1 MPDKTRINLDNILKV
16 EREERK
22 KLVAL
27 EADFYGKIADQIRE
41 LDDEKRKIND
51 MYSTKYSLLEDEL
64 KTVRNAIESIIYKRT
79 TKIINEARYNAEIS
93 LHAPMRPKENR
104 NIDSMTQEERKFY
117 DQLVELMTEWRGEVI
132 NRIYRKEK
140 PVEDIVQVK
149 EKPVEDIAQVKEKPI
164 EDIIQ
169 VKEEPVEEI
178 QQLREIQENT
188 TKEKPVEDKKD
199 ISKENIVGRLLK
211 DIPTFVGVD
220 GRNYTL
226 AKEDV
231 AVLSAVNAK
240 ALIYRKAA
248 IQIMVTGDSHENTQK
263 I

>member
-1 MPDKTRINLDNILKV
+1 MRDKTRINLDNILKV

-93 LHAPMRPKENR
+93 LHAPTKPKENR
-104 NIDSMTQEERKFY
+104 NIDSMTLEERKFY
-117 DQLVELMTEWRGEVI
+117 DQLVELMTEWRGEVV

-140 PVEDIVQVK
+140 PVDDIAQVHEKPVGDIAHVK
-149 EKPVEDIAQVKEKPI
+149 EKPLEDIPQI
-164 EDIIQ
+164 C
-169 VKEEPVEEI
+169 EI
-178 QQLREIQENT
+178 KENT
-188 TKEKPVEDKKD
+188 TKDIPIEDKKD
-199 ISKENIVGRLLK
+199 ISKEYIVVRLLK

-231 AVLSAVNAK
+231 AVLSTVNAK
-240 ALIYRKAA
+240 ALINRKAA
-248 IQIMVTGDSHENTQK
+248 IQMMVNR
-263 I
+263 

>member
-1 MPDKTRINLDNILKV
+1 MHDKTRINLDNILKV

-51 MYSTKYSLLEDEL
+51 MYSMKYSLLEDEL
-64 KTVRNAIESIIYKRT
+64 KTLRNAIESIIYKRT

-93 LHAPMRPKENR
+93 LHAPTRPKENR

-117 DQLVELMTEWRGEVI
+117 DQLVELMTQWRGEVV

-140 PVEDIVQVK
+140 PVEDFAQVHRKTDDDIVQVQ
-149 EKPVEDIAQVKEKPI
+149 EKTI
-164 EDIIQ
+164 EDIPHIC
-169 VKEEPVEEI
+169 EI
-178 QQLREIQENT
+178 KDIHENT
-188 TKEKPVEDKKD
+188 TKEIPVEDKKD
-199 ISKENIVGRLLK
+199 ISKEYILVRLLK

-231 AVLSAVNAK
+231 AVLSTVNAK
-240 ALIYRKAA
+240 ALINRKAA
-248 IQIMVTGDSHENTQK
+248 IQIMVNR
-263 I
+263 

>member
-1 MPDKTRINLDNILKV
+1 MHDKTRINLDNILKV

-27 EADFYGKIADQIRE
+27 EADFYGRIADQIRE

-93 LHAPMRPKENR
+93 LHAPTKSKENR

-117 DQLVELMTEWRGEVI
+117 DKLVELMTEWRGEVI

-140 PVEDIVQVK
+140 PVEY
-149 EKPVEDIAQVKEKPI
+149 IAQVEEKQV
-164 EDIIQ
+164 EDRPQ
-169 VKEEPVEEI
+169 FQDKRVEEI
-178 QQLREIQENT
+178 PQIHEIKENK
-188 TKEKPVEDKKD
+188 TKEIAVEDKKD
-199 ISKENIVGRLLK
+199 ISKEYILVRLLK

-220 GRNYTL
+220 GHNYTL

-240 ALIYRKAA
+240 ALINRKAA
-248 IQIMVTGDSHENTQK
+248 IQIMVNR
-263 I
+263 

>member
-1 MPDKTRINLDNILKV
+1 MRDKTRINLDNILKV

-93 LHAPMRPKENR
+93 LHAPTRPKENR
-104 NIDSMTQEERKFY
+104 NIDSMTLEERKFY
-117 DQLVELMTEWRGEVI
+117 DQLVELMTEWRGEVV

-140 PVEDIVQVK
+140 PVEDIAQVHEKPVGDIAHVK
-149 EKPVEDIAQVKEKPI
+149 EKPLEDIPQI
-164 EDIIQ
+164 C
-169 VKEEPVEEI
+169 EI
-178 QQLREIQENT
+178 KENT
-188 TKEKPVEDKKD
+188 TKEIPIEDKKD
-199 ISKENIVGRLLK
+199 ISKEYIVVRLLK

-231 AVLSAVNAK
+231 AVLSTVNAK
-240 ALIYRKAA
+240 ALINRKAA
-248 IQIMVTGDSHENTQK
+248 IQMMVNR
-263 I
+263 

>member
-1 MPDKTRINLDNILKV
+1 MHDKTRINLDNILKV

-27 EADFYGKIADQIRE
+27 DADFYSKIADQIRE

-93 LHAPMRPKENR
+93 LHAPTRTKENR

-117 DQLVELMTEWRGEVI
+117 DQLVELMTEWRGEVV

-140 PVEDIVQVK
+140 PVEAIEQFQ
-149 EKPVEDIAQVKEKPI
+149 EKRVEDVPQIH
-164 EDIIQ
+164 
-169 VKEEPVEEI
+169 EI
-178 QQLREIQENT
+178 KDNT
-188 TKEKPVEDKKD
+188 TKEITVEDKKD
-199 ISKENIVGRLLK
+199 ISKEYILVRLLK

-231 AVLSAVNAK
+231 AVLSTINAK
-240 ALIYRKAA
+240 ALINRKAA
-248 IQIMVTGDSHENTQK
+248 IQIMVNR
-263 I
+263 

>member
-1 MPDKTRINLDNILKV
+1 MRDKTRINLDNILKV

-41 LDDEKRKIND
+41 LEDEKRRIND

-93 LHAPMRPKENR
+93 LHAPTRPKENR
-104 NIDSMTQEERKFY
+104 NIDSMTTEERKFY
-117 DQLVELMTEWRGEVI
+117 DQLVELMTQWRGEVV

-140 PVEDIVQVK
+140 H
-149 EKPVEDIAQVKEKPI
+149 VEDIAQIQEERV
-164 EDIIQ
+164 EDILQ
-169 VKEEPVEEI
+169 VQRKTDEDIKQV
-178 QQLREIQENT
+178 Q
-188 TKEKPVEDKKD
+188 EKPVENIPQICEIRENQTKEIPMEDKKD
-199 ISKENIVGRLLK
+199 ISKEYIVVRLLK

-240 ALIYRKAA
+240 ALINRKAA
-248 IQIMVTGDSHENTQK
+248 IHIMVNR
-263 I
+263 

>member
-1 MPDKTRINLDNILKV
+1 MRDKTRINLDNILKV

-93 LHAPMRPKENR
+93 LHAPTRPKENR
-104 NIDSMTQEERKFY
+104 NIDSMTLEERKFY
-117 DQLVELMTEWRGEVI
+117 DQLVDLMTEWRGEVV

-140 PVEDIVQVK
+140 PVEDISQIQ
-149 EKPVEDIAQVKEKPI
+149 EKHVEDRPQFHEKSVEDIP
-164 EDIIQ
+164 
-169 VKEEPVEEI
+169 EI
-178 QQLREIQENT
+178 HEIKENT
-188 TKEKPVEDKKD
+188 TKEILIEDKKD
-199 ISKENIVGRLLK
+199 ISKEYIVVRLLK

-231 AVLSAVNAK
+231 AVLSTINAT
-240 ALIYRKAA
+240 ALINRKAA
-248 IQIMVTGDSHENTQK
+248 IQIMVNR
-263 I
+263 

>member
-1 MPDKTRINLDNILKV
+1 MHDKTRINLDNILKV

-27 EADFYGKIADQIRE
+27 EADFYGKIAEQIRE

-93 LHAPMRPKENR
+93 LHSPMRPKENR

-117 DQLVELMTEWRGEVI
+117 DQLVELMTQWRGEVI
-132 NRIYRKEK
+132 NRIYRKE
-140 PVEDIVQVK
+140 I
-149 EKPVEDIAQVKEKPI
+149 
-164 EDIIQ
+164 
-169 VKEEPVEEI
+169 
-178 QQLREIQENT
+178 
-188 TKEKPVEDKKD
+188 PVEDKKD
-199 ISKENIVGRLLK
+199 ISKEYIVVRLLK

-231 AVLSAVNAK
+231 AVLSTVNAK
-240 ALIYRKAA
+240 ALINRKAA
-248 IQIMVTGDSHENTQK
+248 IQIMVNR
-263 I
+263 

>member
-1 MPDKTRINLDNILKV
+1 MHDKTRINLDNILKV

-27 EADFYGKIADQIRE
+27 DADFYGKIADQIRE
-41 LDDEKRKIND
+41 LDEEKRKID
-51 MYSTKYSLLEDEL
+51 DIYSTKYSLLEDEL

-93 LHAPMRPKENR
+93 LHMPIRPKENR

-117 DQLVELMTEWRGEVI
+117 DQLVELMTQWRGEVI

-140 PVEDIVQVK
+140 TVEAIPQ
-149 EKPVEDIAQVKEKPI
+149 
-164 EDIIQ
+164 IQ
-169 VKEEPVEEI
+169 VIK
-178 QQLREIQENT
+178 ENT
-188 TKEKPVEDKKD
+188 TKEILTQDQKD
-199 ISKENIVGRLLK
+199 ISKEYIVVRLLK

-231 AVLSAVNAK
+231 AVISTMNAK
-240 ALIYRKAA
+240 ALINRKAA
-248 IQIMVTGDSHENTQK
+248 IQIMVNR
-263 I
+263 

>member
-1 MPDKTRINLDNILKV
+1 MHDKTRINLDNILKV

-93 LHAPMRPKENR
+93 LHAPTRTKENR
-104 NIDSMTQEERKFY
+104 NIDSMTLEERKFY
-117 DQLVELMTEWRGEVI
+117 DQLVELMTHWRGEVV

-140 PVEDIVQVK
+140 PVEIIAQVH
-149 EKPVEDIAQVKEKPI
+149 EKPVEVVPQVQEKLV
-164 EDIIQ
+164 EIIQ
-169 VKEEPVEEI
+169 PICEI
-178 QQLREIQENT
+178 RENT
-188 TKEKPVEDKKD
+188 TKEILTQDKKD
-199 ISKENIVGRLLK
+199 ISKEYIVVRLLK

-231 AVLSAVNAK
+231 AVLSTVNAK
-240 ALIYRKAA
+240 ALINRKAA
-248 IQIMVTGDSHENTQK
+248 IQIMVNR
-263 I
+263 

>member
-1 MPDKTRINLDNILKV
+1 MRDKTRINLDIILKV

-93 LHAPMRPKENR
+93 LQAPTRPKENR
-104 NIDSMTQEERKFY
+104 NIDSMTLEERKFY
-117 DQLVELMTEWRGEVI
+117 DQLVDLMTEWRGEVV
-132 NRIYRKEK
+132 NRIYKKEK
-140 PVEDIVQVK
+140 PVKDCVQVL
-149 EKPVEDIAQVKEKPI
+149 EKSAEKIPQI
-164 EDIIQ
+164 C
-169 VKEEPVEEI
+169 EI
-178 QQLREIQENT
+178 KENT
-188 TKEKPVEDKKD
+188 TKEILTEDKKD
-199 ISKENIVGRLLK
+199 ISKEYIVVRLLK

-231 AVLSAVNAK
+231 AVLSTVNAK
-240 ALIYRKAA
+240 ALINRKAA
-248 IQIMVTGDSHENTQK
+248 IQIMVNR
-263 I
+263 

>member
-1 MPDKTRINLDNILKV
+1 MHDKTRINLNNILKV

-41 LDDEKRKIND
+41 LDEEKRKIND

-64 KTVRNAIESIIYKRT
+64 KTMRNAIESIIYKRT

-93 LHAPMRPKENR
+93 LHAPTRPKENR
-104 NIDSMTQEERKFY
+104 NIDSMTQEERMFY
-117 DQLVELMTEWRGEVI
+117 DQLVELMTQWRGEVV

-140 PVEDIVQVK
+140 PVEKITQ
-149 EKPVEDIAQVKEKPI
+149 IC
-164 EDIIQ
+164 
-169 VKEEPVEEI
+169 EI
-178 QQLREIQENT
+178 KENT
-188 TKEKPVEDKKD
+188 AKEILIEDKKD
-199 ISKENIVGRLLK
+199 ISKEYIVVRLLK

-231 AVLSAVNAK
+231 AVLSTVNAT
-240 ALIYRKAA
+240 ALINRKAA
-248 IQIMVTGDSHENTQK
+248 IQIMVNR
-263 I
+263 

>member
-1 MPDKTRINLDNILKV
+1 MRDKTRINLDNILKV

-93 LHAPMRPKENR
+93 LHAPTRPKENR
-104 NIDSMTQEERKFY
+104 NIDSMTLEERKFY
-117 DQLVELMTEWRGEVI
+117 DQLVDLMTEWRGEVV

-140 PVEDIVQVK
+140 PVEDIAQVYEKPVGDITPVK
-149 EKPVEDIAQVKEKPI
+149 EKPLEDIPQICEIKEKS
-164 EDIIQ
+164 
-169 VKEEPVEEI
+169 KEEI
-178 QQLREIQENT
+178 LT
-188 TKEKPVEDKKD
+188 EDKKD
-199 ISKENIVGRLLK
+199 ISKEYIVVRLLK

-231 AVLSAVNAK
+231 AVLSTVNAK
-240 ALIYRKAA
+240 ALINRKAA
-248 IQIMVTGDSHENTQK
+248 IQMMVNR
-263 I
+263 

>member
-1 MPDKTRINLDNILKV
+1 MHDKTRINLDNILKV

-27 EADFYGKIADQIRE
+27 DADFYGKIADQIRE
-41 LDDEKRKIND
+41 LDDEKRKIHD

-64 KTVRNAIESIIYKRT
+64 KTVRNALESIIYKRT

-93 LHAPMRPKENR
+93 LHAPTRPKENR

-140 PVEDIVQVK
+140 PVEDI
-149 EKPVEDIAQVKEKPI
+149 AQVQDKQLENIPQI
-164 EDIIQ
+164 H
-169 VKEEPVEEI
+169 EI
-178 QQLREIQENT
+178 KENT
-188 TKEKPVEDKKD
+188 TQEIPVEDKKD
-199 ISKENIVGRLLK
+199 ISKEYIVVRLLK

-240 ALIYRKAA
+240 ALINRKAA
-248 IQIMVTGDSHENTQK
+248 IQIMVNR
-263 I
+263 

>member
-1 MPDKTRINLDNILKV
+1 MRDKTRINLDNILKV

-41 LDDEKRKIND
+41 LEDEKRKIND

-79 TKIINEARYNAEIS
+79 TKIINEARYNAEMS
-93 LHAPMRPKENR
+93 LHTPARPKENR

-140 PVEDIVQVK
+140 PVEDCVQVQEK
-149 EKPVEDIAQVKEKPI
+149 PVVDITHVQEKPVENIPQI
-164 EDIIQ
+164 
-169 VKEEPVEEI
+169 
-178 QQLREIQENT
+178 REIKENKI
-188 TKEKPVEDKKD
+188 KEIPAEDKKD
-199 ISKENIVGRLLK
+199 ISKEYIVVRLLK

-231 AVLSAVNAK
+231 AVLSTVNAK
-240 ALIYRKAA
+240 ALINRKVA
-248 IQIMVTGDSHENTQK
+248 IQIMVNR
-263 I
+263 

>member
-1 MPDKTRINLDNILKV
+1 MHDKTRINLDNILKV

-27 EADFYGKIADQIRE
+27 DADFYGKIADQIRE

-93 LHAPMRPKENR
+93 LHAPTRTKENR

-117 DQLVELMTEWRGEVI
+117 DQLVELMTEWRGEVV

-140 PVEDIVQVK
+140 PVEAIEQFQ
-149 EKPVEDIAQVKEKPI
+149 EKRVEDNPQIH
-164 EDIIQ
+164 
-169 VKEEPVEEI
+169 EI
-178 QQLREIQENT
+178 KDNT
-188 TKEKPVEDKKD
+188 TKEIPVEDKKD
-199 ISKENIVGRLLK
+199 ISKEYILVRLLK

-231 AVLSAVNAK
+231 AVLSTINAK
-240 ALIYRKAA
+240 ALINRKAA
-248 IQIMVTGDSHENTQK
+248 IQIMVNR
-263 I
+263 

>member
-1 MPDKTRINLDNILKV
+1 MHDKTRINLDNILKV

-93 LHAPMRPKENR
+93 LHAPTRPKENR
-104 NIDSMTQEERKFY
+104 NIDSMTTEERRFY
-117 DQLVELMTEWRGEVI
+117 DQLVELMTQWRGEVV

-140 PVEDIVQVK
+140 PVEDIPHICEIK
-149 EKPVEDIAQVKEKPI
+149 DIH
-164 EDIIQ
+164 
-169 VKEEPVEEI
+169 
-178 QQLREIQENT
+178 ENT
-188 TKEKPVEDKKD
+188 TKEIPVEDKKD
-199 ISKENIVGRLLK
+199 ISKEYIVVRLLK

-220 GRNYTL
+220 GCNYTL

-231 AVLSAVNAK
+231 AVLSTVNAK
-240 ALIYRKAA
+240 ALINRKAA
-248 IQIMVTGDSHENTQK
+248 IQIMVNR
-263 I
+263 

>member
-1 MPDKTRINLDNILKV
+1 MRDKTRINLDNILKV

-93 LHAPMRPKENR
+93 LHAPTRPKENR
-104 NIDSMTQEERKFY
+104 NIDSMTLEERKFY
-117 DQLVELMTEWRGEVI
+117 DQLVELMTEWRGEVV
-132 NRIYRKEK
+132 NRIYK
-140 PVEDIVQVK
+140 K
-149 EKPVEDIAQVKEKPI
+149 EKPVEDIAKVHEKSIESIPQVHEKSVDKIPQI
-164 EDIIQ
+164 C
-169 VKEEPVEEI
+169 EI
-178 QQLREIQENT
+178 KENT
-188 TKEKPVEDKKD
+188 PKEILTEDKKD
-199 ISKENIVGRLLK
+199 ISKEYIVVRLLK

-231 AVLSAVNAK
+231 AVLSTVNAK
-240 ALIYRKAA
+240 ALINRKAA
-248 IQIMVTGDSHENTQK
+248 IQMMVNR
-263 I
+263 

>member
-1 MPDKTRINLDNILKV
+1 MHDKTRINLDNILKV

-27 EADFYGKIADQIRE
+27 EEDFYGRIADQIRE
-41 LDDEKRKIND
+41 LEDEKRKIND

-93 LHAPMRPKENR
+93 LHAPSRPKENR

-140 PVEDIVQVK
+140 PI
-149 EKPVEDIAQVKEKPI
+149 EDIAQVPERPVEDRPQLQEKSV
-164 EDIIQ
+164 EDIPQINES
-169 VKEEPVEEI
+169 K
-178 QQLREIQENT
+178 ENT
-188 TKEKPVEDKKD
+188 TKEIPVEDKKD
-199 ISKENIVGRLLK
+199 ISKEYIVVRLLK

-226 AKEDV
+226 SKEDV
-231 AVLSAVNAK
+231 VVLSTVNAK
-240 ALIYRKAA
+240 ALINRKAA
-248 IQIMVTGDSHENTQK
+248 IQIMVNR
-263 I
+263 

>member
-1 MPDKTRINLDNILKV
+1 MHDKTRINLDNILKV

-27 EADFYGKIADQIRE
+27 DADFYGTIADQIRE
-41 LDDEKRKIND
+41 LDDEKRKIHD

-93 LHAPMRPKENR
+93 LHAPTRPKENR

-140 PVEDIVQVK
+140 PVEDIAQVQ
-149 EKPVEDIAQVKEKPI
+149 EKQVEERPQFQEKSVEDILQI
-164 EDIIQ
+164 H
-169 VKEEPVEEI
+169 EI
-178 QQLREIQENT
+178 KENT
-188 TKEKPVEDKKD
+188 TKEIPAEDKKD
-199 ISKENIVGRLLK
+199 ISKEYIVVRLLK

-231 AVLSAVNAK
+231 AVLSAMNAK
-240 ALIYRKAA
+240 ALINRKAA
-248 IQIMVTGDSHENTQK
+248 IQIMVNR
-263 I
+263 

>member
-1 MPDKTRINLDNILKV
+1 MHDKTRINLNNILKV

-27 EADFYGKIADQIRE
+27 EPDFYGKIAEQIRE

-93 LHAPMRPKENR
+93 LHSSMRSKENR

-140 PVEDIVQVK
+140 PVE
-149 EKPVEDIAQVKEKPI
+149 EIAQVHEKPM
-164 EDIIQ
+164 
-169 VKEEPVEEI
+169 EEI
-178 QQLREIQENT
+178 PQIKKKSLEEIPQILEIEENT
-188 TKEKPVEDKKD
+188 KKEILTEDKKD
-199 ISKENIVGRLLK
+199 ISKEYIVVRLLK

-231 AVLSAVNAK
+231 AVLSTVNAK
-240 ALIYRKAA
+240 ALINRKAA
-248 IQIMVTGDSHENTQK
+248 IQIMVNR
-263 I
+263 